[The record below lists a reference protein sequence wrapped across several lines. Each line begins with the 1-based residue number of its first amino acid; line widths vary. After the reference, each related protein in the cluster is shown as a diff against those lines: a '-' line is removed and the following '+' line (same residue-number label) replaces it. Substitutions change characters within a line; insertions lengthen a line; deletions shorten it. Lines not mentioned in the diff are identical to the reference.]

1 MRWIGWFLV
10 ESIVI
15 IIHWIKH
22 VIPISPFRILFELF
36 VSPAASPTPTNA
48 ETQNKKEGGGHTYQ
62 AANKSFFGYFFSH
75 SHVSFVDLCTMF
87 ILKSQNIVS

>member
-22 VIPISPFRILFELF
+22 VITISPFRILFELF

-62 AANKSFFGYFFSH
+62 AANN
-75 SHVSFVDLCTMF
+75 SHVCFVDLCTMF